1 MTSSGDAAAAAADA
15 SSRVLVFAPIGRD
28 ADLTREFLRRS
39 SMACTVCT
47 SMADLCDEFT
57 QAGAGALLLTEE
69 ALDDPA
75 FPRLSA
81 LLDAQPAW
89 SELPVLLLAGSPGS
103 DVTRRTIVAMESLR
117 NVTMF
122 ERPIRLATV
131 LSALRAALRGR
142 TRQYEVRDLLTQ
154 LRGARAA
161 AEAAN
166 RLKDEFLA
174 MLSHEL
180 RTPLNAIVGWTSLLT
195 RGVVEPHRLPY
206 VYATLERNAR
216 VQTQLIADVLDV
228 SRITSGKLELRLEAL
243 DLGDLV
249 AQAVETVRTAA
260 AAKGLQ
266 LTVTPAPRC
275 VVQGDAER
283 LQQVVWNLLSNAIKF
298 TPAGG
303 TVAVAVDRR
312 GERAVLTVSDTGEGI
327 PPAFL
332 PFVFDRFRQADQSST
347 RVHGGLGLGLAIV
360 QQLVDLH
367 GGAVTATSDGPG
379 RGAVF
384 RVSLPVAER
393 QADAATPSRAL
404 PAASLAGRTVLVV
417 DDDASTREY
426 VAATLERGGAR
437 VVVAGS
443 AAEGWTRLHD
453 GAPDVLI
460 ADLAMPVEDG
470 LSLMRRI
477 RHEGG
482 NADGVPSIA
491 LSAFADARAQEAA
504 RAAGFTAFLAKPAR
518 PEALLGL
525 VARLLHVPGEAVL
538 NPLAS
543 S

>member
-1 MTSSGDAAAAAADA
+1 MTSRDETEATAETT
-15 SSRVLVFAPIGRD
+15 SRVLVFAPIGRD

-39 SMACTVCT
+39 SMACTVCA
-47 SMADLCDEFT
+47 SMAHLCDEFT

-69 ALDDPA
+69 ALDDAA

-89 SELPVLLLAGSPGS
+89 SEVPVLLLAGSPGA

-142 TRQYEVRDLLTQ
+142 LRQYEVRDLLAQ
-154 LRGARAA
+154 LRAARTA

-195 RGVVEPHRLPY
+195 RGLVEPHRLPY
-206 VYATLERNAR
+206 VYETLERNAR

-228 SRITSGKLELRLEAL
+228 SRITSGKLEMRLETL

-249 AQAVETVRTAA
+249 AQAVETVWGAA
-260 AAKGLQ
+260 AAKGVQ
-266 LTVTPAPRC
+266 LTVASTPSCAVRA
-275 VVQGDAER
+275 DAER

-303 TVAVAVDRR
+303 AVAVTVDRQ
-312 GERAVLTVSDTGEGI
+312 GERVMLTVSDSGEGI

-332 PFVFDRFRQADQSST
+332 PYVFDRFRQADQSST

-360 QQLVDLH
+360 QQLINLH

-384 RVSLPVAER
+384 RVSLPIAER
-393 QADAATPSRAL
+393 LADAAAPAVAL

-460 ADLAMPVEDG
+460 ADLAMPGEDG

-477 RHEGG
+477 RLEEGH
-482 NADGVPSIA
+482 ADGVPSIA
-491 LSAFADARAQEAA
+491 LSAFADGHSQEAA

-525 VARLLHVPGEAVL
+525 VARLLHGPGAAVADS
-538 NPLAS
+538 LAS

>member
-1 MTSSGDAAAAAADA
+1 MTSWGEAESAAETT
-15 SSRVLVFAPIGRD
+15 SRVLVFAPIGRD

-39 SMACTVCT
+39 SMACTVCP
-47 SMADLCDEFT
+47 SMAHLCDEVT
-57 QAGAGALLLTEE
+57 RAGAGALLLTEE

-81 LLDAQPAW
+81 LLDGQPAW
-89 SELPVLLLAGSPGS
+89 SELPVLLLAGSPGT
-103 DVTRRTIVAMESLR
+103 DVTRRTITAMESLR

-122 ERPIRLATV
+122 ERPVRLATV

-142 TRQYEVRDLLTQ
+142 TRQYEVRDLLAQ
-154 LRGARAA
+154 LRSARAA

-174 MLSHEL
+174 VLSHEL

-195 RGVVEPHRLPY
+195 RGLVEPHRLPY
-206 VYATLERNAR
+206 VYETLERNAR

-228 SRITSGKLELRLEAL
+228 SRITSGKLEMRLEAL

-249 AQAVETVRTAA
+249 VQAVETVRAAA

-266 LTVTPAPRC
+266 LTVESTPRC
-275 VVQGDAER
+275 VVRGDTER

-303 TVAVAVDRR
+303 AVAVAVARD
-312 GERAVLTVSDTGEGI
+312 GPQVALTVSDSGEGI
-327 PPAFL
+327 PHAFL
-332 PFVFDRFRQADQSST
+332 PYVFDRFRQADQSST

-360 QQLVDLH
+360 QQLVALH
-367 GGAVTATSDGPG
+367 GGAVTAASAGPG
-379 RGAVF
+379 RGAEF
-384 RVSLPVAER
+384 RVSLPAVERPAAPAET
-393 QADAATPSRAL
+393 AAAL
-404 PAASLAGRTVLVV
+404 PATVLAGRTVLVV

-437 VVVAGS
+437 VMMAAS

-453 GAPDVLI
+453 DAPDALI
-460 ADLAMPVEDG
+460 ADLAMPGEDG

-477 RHEGG
+477 RHEEGPG
-482 NADGVPSIA
+482 DGVPAIA
-491 LSAFADARAQEAA
+491 LSAFADTRAQDAA
-504 RAAGFTAFLAKPAR
+504 RAAGLTAFLAKPAR
-518 PEALLGL
+518 PDALLAL
-525 VARLLHVPGEAVL
+525 VARVLHRA
-538 NPLAS
+538 
-543 S
+543 